1 MKRNIS
7 IVDFVTDPQLLG
19 LSISKPQETL
29 LRSIYGL
36 ALTKSMLDIW
46 QLCTGREI
54 YTKQGFSEATIICGA
69 RSGKD
74 SRIATPTAA
83 FEAALG
89 NHDKYLAKGEKAVI
103 PLVRLCK
110 NPFVYSDYS
119 WVSDHTSAKSV
130 SQRLKI
136 SFLVAINTS
145 RARWW
150 S

>member
-1 MKRNIS
+1 MTRNIR
-7 IVDFVTDPQLLG
+7 IIDFVTDPQLLG

-46 QLCTGREI
+46 QQCTGRER
-54 YTKQGFSEATIICGA
+54 YQTYGFSEATIICGA

-89 NHDKYLAKGEKAVI
+89 NHEKYLTKGERVVI
-103 PLVRLCK
+103 PLIYFLTISGASIELLFPK
-110 NPFVYSDYS
+110 PDAHAPAFTN
-119 WVSDHTSAKSV
+119 
-130 SQRLKI
+130 QRRNNGCAGRSL
-136 SFLVAINTS
+136 
-145 RARWW
+145 
-150 S
+150 